1 MQGRRRANGHSAGDL
16 AGGVDLD
23 LSGRH
28 ALVCGAS
35 QGIGQAAAVSLAEL
49 GATVTLLARNPAKL
63 ASLRPILAKAGARET
78 HMLVVDMDDRPA
90 LRAAVA
96 GHVERAGPVHILVNN
111 TGGPPSGPLLEASE
125 EDFLKPYG
133 RHLLAS
139 QILAQLTVP
148 GMKEAG
154 YGRIVNVLSSSV
166 REPIV
171 GLGVSNTIRAAMAA
185 WAKTLSKELPPHV
198 TVNSILPGY
207 IDTERL
213 GTLSAEM
220 GLRSGKGQQAIRDQ
234 WVNAT
239 PEGRL
244 GKPSELGDAIA
255 FLCSP
260 AAAFIRG
267 VVLPVDGGR
276 LNSI

>member
-1 MQGRRRANGHSAGDL
+1 MQKDL
-16 AGGVDLD
+16 A
-23 LSGRH
+23 GRH

-35 QGIGQAAAVSLAEL
+35 SGIGRAAALALAER
-49 GATVTLLARNPAKL
+49 GATLTVLARRNSELQA
-63 ASLRPILAKAGARET
+63 LRPILMNAGARET
-78 HMLVVDMDDRPA
+78 HALAADLDDRPA

-96 GHVERAGPVHILVNN
+96 EHLEKAGPIHILLNN
-111 TGGPPSGPLLEASE
+111 TGGPPHGPLLAAKE

-139 QILAQLTVP
+139 HLLAQLLVP

-166 REPIV
+166 REPIP
-171 GLGVSNTIRAAMAA
+171 GLGVSNTIRAAMAS
-185 WAKTLSKELPPHV
+185 WAKTLSRELPPGV
-198 TVNSILPGY
+198 TINSILPGY

-213 GTLSAEM
+213 SELALSMAK
-220 GLRSGKGQQAIRDQ
+220 SKGIGPSDVRKG
-234 WVNAT
+234 WVDIT

-244 GKPSELGDAIA
+244 GRPEELGKVIA

-260 AAAFIRG
+260 DASFIRG
-267 VVLPVDGGR
+267 TVIPVDGGR
-276 LNSI
+276 LWSI

>member
-1 MQGRRRANGHSAGDL
+1 M
-16 AGGVDLD
+16 DLD
-23 LSGRH
+23 LAGRH

-35 QGIGQAAAVSLAEL
+35 QGIGQAAAVSLATL
-49 GATVTLLARNPAKL
+49 GATVTVLARNPAKL
-63 ASLRPILAKAGARET
+63 ASLRPILAKAGALET
-78 HMLVVDMDDRPA
+78 HMVVADLDDRA
-90 LRAAVA
+90 HLRQAVA
-96 GHVERAGPVHILVNN
+96 AHLEAAGPVHVLVNN
-111 TGGPPSGPLLEASE
+111 TGGPPSGPLLEAKE

-139 QILAQLTVP
+139 QLLVQLVVP

-171 GLGVSNTIRAAMAA
+171 GLGVSNTIRAAMAS
-185 WAKTLSKELPPHV
+185 WAKTLSKELPPGI
-198 TVNSILPGY
+198 TVNSVLPGY
-207 IDTERL
+207 VDTERL
-213 GTLSAEM
+213 ASLSAEM
-220 GLRSGKGQQAIRDQ
+220 GLRSGKGQQAIREQ
-234 WVNAT
+234 WVAPT

-260 AAAFIRG
+260 AASFIRG